1 MVSVARGLLGA
12 SGRMRFCAWTYGN
25 RRAAHTPTL
34 PSAEASNPTQTSPDD
49 VPRKGCF
56 LVPLGRYI
64 AGLTLAFV
72 LPQRT

>member
-12 SGRMRFCAWTYGN
+12 SGRMRLCAWTYGN

-34 PSAEASNPTQTSPDD
+34 PSGEASSPAQPSPDD
-49 VPRKGCF
+49 LPRKLCF
-56 LVPLGRYI
+56 LVPSGCYI